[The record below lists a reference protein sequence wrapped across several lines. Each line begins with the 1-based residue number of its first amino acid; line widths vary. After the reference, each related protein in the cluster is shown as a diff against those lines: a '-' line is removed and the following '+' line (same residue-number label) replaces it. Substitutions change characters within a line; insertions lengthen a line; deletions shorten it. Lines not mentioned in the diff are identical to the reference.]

1 MSGIREYFGNIS
13 DALSSTVKG
22 MGITMQHFVKERP
35 ITVQFPH
42 ERLPLPPSY
51 KGIHILE
58 QDKCID
64 CKLCAKAC
72 PVDCIEIEAVHH
84 GRVLEWQKFS
94 IDYKKCIFC
103 EFCIPP
109 CPKDCIHMTSEY
121 EVATDDPTTMIEDLL
136 TWTGLRAED
145 RRAIEAAEAK
155 RAGKAVEEPKNG
167 GPAPGNPAPSGT
179 EFATKHPAGSWGA
192 PGGAPAKAEGAA
204 AAAGTAKAAAP
215 AAAGGA
221 DSLAAKTAAI
231 RAKLAAAKGAG

>member
-13 DALSSTVKG
+13 DALTSTVKG
-22 MGITMQHFVKERP
+22 MGVTMQHYLKEPP

-84 GRVLEWQKFS
+84 GRVLEWQKFT

-103 EFCIPP
+103 EFCVESCGFDSI
-109 CPKDCIHMTSEY
+109 ILNHQFELAGY
-121 EVATDDPTTMIEDLL
+121 NREDFSL
-136 TWTGLRAED
+136 GLEGASQSMFTASPVGRHSVAED
-145 RRAIEAAEAK
+145 
-155 RAGKAVEEPKNG
+155 
-167 GPAPGNPAPSGT
+167 
-179 EFATKHPAGSWGA
+179 
-192 PGGAPAKAEGAA
+192 
-204 AAAGTAKAAAP
+204 
-215 AAAGGA
+215 
-221 DSLAAKTAAI
+221 
-231 RAKLAAAKGAG
+231 